1 MKKFLTLV
9 IILAFLSLVGWQVY
23 KKMIASPARFER
35 DRRAVPGAVEVM
47 PVKQTTIQDIGYFT
61 GTLYPKSEYIVA
73 PKVGGRLERLYVD
86 IGDRV
91 KRGQLIARLE
101 DAEYLQQVD
110 QAEAELEVARA
121 KIEETRSNL
130 GIAEREYQRAKT
142 LRAKKIAS
150 ESELESAEAQFKAQS
165 AMLKVAKAQFAQQE
179 AALKASQ
186 VRLSYTQ
193 IKASWEDGGDYRVVG
208 ERFVHE
214 GTMLAPNASIVS
226 ILEIGD
232 LTAVIHIIER
242 DYSKIVIGQEAV
254 VTTDAYPGRRFFG
267 KVVRIA
273 PLLRETSREARIE
286 IEVPNPDQRLRPGM
300 YVRIQVEFEKHQ
312 DALVVPM
319 SALIKRQSRAGVF
332 VVDTEKRIARFIPVT
347 VGIANDHWVEVVD
360 PPLTGLV
367 VTLGQHLLS
376 DGSPVILP
384 DSGPGKPPPGTSGT
398 DSPGKAGGRPGP
410 GGRP

>member
-1 MKKFLTLV
+1 MKKFLTFV
-9 IILAFLSLVGWQVY
+9 IIIAFLSLVGWQVY
-23 KKMIASPARFER
+23 KKMIVSPTRFER
-35 DRRAVPGAVEVM
+35 ERRAIPVAVEVM
-47 PVKQTTIQDIGYFT
+47 PVKQATIQDIGYFT

-110 QAEAELEVARA
+110 QAQAELEVARA

-130 GIAEREYQRAKT
+130 GIAEREFQRAKT
-142 LRAKKIAS
+142 LREKKIAS
-150 ESELESAEAQFKAQS
+150 ESELETAEAQFKAQS
-165 AMLKVAKAQFAQQE
+165 AMLKVAKAQLAQQE

-193 IKASWEDGGDYRVVG
+193 IKASWEDGDDFRVVG

-214 GTMLAPNASIVS
+214 GAMLAPNASIVS
-226 ILEIGD
+226 ILEIGV

-286 IEVPNPDQRLRPGM
+286 IEVPNPEQTLRPGM
-300 YVRIQVEFEKHQ
+300 YVRIQVEFEKHPNAMIVPMP
-312 DALVVPM
+312 ALV
-319 SALIKRQSRAGVF
+319 KRQSRDGVF
-332 VVDTEKRIARFIPVT
+332 IVDTEKRIAHFIPIT
-347 VGIANDHWVEVVD
+347 VGIANDHWVEVVE

-367 VTLGQHLLS
+367 VTLGQHLLN

-384 DSGPGKPPPGTSGT
+384 DSGPGTPRQDKRDPDFPGRDGER
-398 DSPGKAGGRPGP
+398 PGSGGRP
-410 GGRP
+410 

>member
-1 MKKFLTLV
+1 MKRFLTFV

-23 KKMIASPARFER
+23 KKMIASTTRFER
-35 DRRAVPGAVEVM
+35 DRRAVPVAVEVM

-130 GIAEREYQRAKT
+130 GIAKREFQRAKT
-142 LRAKKIAS
+142 LREKKIAS
-150 ESELESAEAQFKAQS
+150 ESELEAAEAQFKAQS
-165 AMLKVAKAQFAQQE
+165 AMLKVAKAQLAQQE

-193 IKASWEDGGDYRVVG
+193 IKASWEDGDDYRVVG

-214 GTMLAPNASIVS
+214 GAMLAPNASIVS
-226 ILEIGD
+226 ILQIGV
-232 LTAVIHIIER
+232 LTAVVHVIER

-254 VTTDAYPGRRFFG
+254 VTTDAYPGRHFFG

-286 IEVPNPDQRLRPGM
+286 IEVPNSDQTLRPGM
-300 YVRIQVEFEKHQ
+300 YVRIQVEFEKHPN
-312 DALVVPM
+312 AMVVPM
-319 SALIKRQSRAGVF
+319 PALIKRQSRDGVF
-332 VVDTEKRIARFIPVT
+332 LVDTEKSIVHFIPVT
-347 VGIANDHWVEVVD
+347 VGIANDHWVEVVE
-360 PPLTGLV
+360 PPLNGLV
-367 VTLGQHLLS
+367 VTLGQHLLN

-384 DSGPGKPPPGTSGT
+384 DSGPGKPPPDKRGAN
-398 DSPGKAGGRPGP
+398 SPGNEGGRPSP
-410 GGRP
+410 GGRL

>member
-1 MKKFLTLV
+1 MKKFLTVV

-23 KKMIASPARFER
+23 KKMVASPTSFER
-35 DRRAVPGAVEVM
+35 DRRAIPVAVEVM

-61 GTLYPKSEYIVA
+61 GTLNPKSEYIVA

-91 KRGQLIARLE
+91 KRGQLIAHLE

-110 QAEAELEVARA
+110 QAQAELEVAKA

-130 GIAEREYQRAKT
+130 GIAEREFQRAKT
-142 LRAKKIAS
+142 LREKKIAS
-150 ESELESAEAQFKAQS
+150 ESELETAEAQFKAQS
-165 AMLKVAKAQFAQQE
+165 AMLRVAKAQLAQQE

-193 IKASWEDGGDYRVVG
+193 IRASWEDGDEYRVVG

-226 ILEIGD
+226 ILEIGV
-232 LTAVIHIIER
+232 LTAVVHVIER

-254 VTTDAYPGRRFFG
+254 VTTDAYPGRRFLG

-273 PLLRETSREARIE
+273 PLLKETSREARIE
-286 IEVPNPDQRLRPGM
+286 IEVPNPDQTLRPGM
-300 YVRIQVEFEKHQ
+300 YVRIQVEFEKHP
-312 DALVVPM
+312 DAMVVPM
-319 SALIKRQSRAGVF
+319 PALIKRQSREGVF
-332 VVDTEKRIARFIPVT
+332 IVDTEKGIAHFIPVT

-360 PPLTGLV
+360 PPLAGLV

-384 DSGPGKPPPGTSGT
+384 DSGSGKPPQDKRSS
-398 DSPGKAGGRPGP
+398 DQPGKDSGRPGP

>member
-1 MKKFLTLV
+1 MKRFLTFV

-23 KKMIASPARFER
+23 KKMIASPTRFER
-35 DRRAVPGAVEVM
+35 ERRAVPVAVEVM
-47 PVKQTTIQDIGYFT
+47 PVKQSTIQDIGYFT
-61 GTLYPKSEYIVA
+61 GTLHPKSEYIVA

-110 QAEAELEVARA
+110 QARAELEVARA

-130 GIAEREYQRAKT
+130 GIAEREFQRAKT
-142 LRAKKIAS
+142 LREKKIAS

-165 AMLKVAKAQFAQQE
+165 AMLKVAKAQLAQQE

-193 IKASWEDGGDYRVVG
+193 IKASWEDGDDYRVVG

-226 ILEIGD
+226 ILEIGV
-232 LTAVIHIIER
+232 LTAVVHVIER

-254 VTTDAYPGRRFFG
+254 VTTDAYPGRLFSG

-286 IEVPNPDQRLRPGM
+286 IEVPNPDQSLRPGM
-300 YVRIQVEFEKHQ
+300 YVRIQVEFEKHP
-312 DALVVPM
+312 DAMVVPM
-319 SALIKRQSRAGVF
+319 PALIKRQSRDGVF
-332 VVDTEKRIARFIPVT
+332 IVDTEKRIARFIPVT
-347 VGIANDHWVEVVD
+347 VGIANDHWVEVVE

-384 DSGPGKPPPGTSGT
+384 DSEPGKPPPDKRGPDFSGK
-398 DSPGKAGGRPGP
+398 DGGRPGP

>member
-23 KKMIASPARFER
+23 KKMTASPTRFER
-35 DRRAVPGAVEVM
+35 ERRAVPVAVEVM
-47 PVKQTTIQDIGYFT
+47 PVKQTTILDIGYFT

-110 QAEAELEVARA
+110 QAQAELEVARA

-130 GIAEREYQRAKT
+130 GIAEREFKRAKT
-142 LRAKKIAS
+142 LREKKIAS
-150 ESELESAEAQFKAQS
+150 QSELETAEAQFKAQS
-165 AMLKVAKAQFAQQE
+165 AMLKVAKAQLSQQE
-179 AALKASQ
+179 AALRASQ

-193 IKASWEDGGDYRVVG
+193 IKASWEGGDDFRVVG

-226 ILEIGD
+226 ILEIGV
-232 LTAVIHIIER
+232 LTAVVHVIER

-273 PLLRETSREARIE
+273 PLLRQTSREARIE
-286 IEVPNPDQRLRPGM
+286 IEVPNPDQSLRPGM
-300 YVRIQVEFEKHQ
+300 YLRIQIEFEKHQ
-312 DALVVPM
+312 EAIVVPM
-319 SALIKRQSRAGVF
+319 PALVKRQGQEGVF
-332 VVDTEKRIARFIPVT
+332 VVDSDKRLARFIPVT
-347 VGIANDHWVEVVD
+347 VGIANDHWVEVME

-384 DSGPGKPPPGTSGT
+384 DSGPGKAPSDKSGAEF
-398 DSPGKAGGRPGP
+398 PGKDGGRPGP
-410 GGRP
+410 GERP